1 MFYFR
6 ALFLNFVFSSG
17 SFRFGRNVS
26 RVEAFS
32 SAEEKHG
39 LSKIF
44 KKSIA
49 ISTSMDTTAKSED
62 KKEFKFKIRVKTRVL
77 SVVI

>member
-1 MFYFR
+1 MFYLEHYVLTLYFY
-6 ALFLNFVFSSG
+6 SD
-17 SFRFGRNVS
+17 SFRFGRSVNM
-26 RVEAFS
+26 VEVFS
-32 SAEEKHG
+32 SAEEECG
-39 LSKIF
+39 LSKYS

-49 ISTSMDTTAKSED
+49 ISTSMKTTAKSED